1 MIEGQL
7 VVESRDQ
14 NILSAIYISVQRYQI
29 ILKEIGQKF
38 RETTVLNKTETNQMK
53 NMAKNSVNSLF
64 KTHHF
69 PIFLV
74 VFSILEVDCIINKS
88 FFTKSPIW
96 RILRPPPPQRI
107 LIHIDGAVHEFH

>member
-1 MIEGQL
+1 MVFCTSEIFFWSKLIEGQL

-69 PIFLV
+69 QIFL
-74 VFSILEVDCIINKS
+74 
-88 FFTKSPIW
+88 
-96 RILRPPPPQRI
+96 
-107 LIHIDGAVHEFH
+107 LIFQFQSWIV